1 MRNLYQE
8 FQKLIPQPAVQ
19 VGTVESVTGNIANVR
34 LPGGDTLVVRGADSS
49 LINQKVF
56 VKNNVIEGLAP
67 NLPTEII
74 EI

>member
-8 FQKLIPQPAVQ
+8 FQKLIPQPALH
-19 VGTVESVTGNIANVR
+19 VGTVESVTGNVANVR
-34 LPGGDTLVVRGADSS
+34 LPGGDTLIARGADSTF
-49 LINQKVF
+49 INQKVF

>member
-8 FQKLIPQPAVQ
+8 FQNLIPQPALQ
-19 VGTVESVTGNIANVR
+19 VGTVETVTGNIAKVR
-34 LPGGDTLVVRGADSS
+34 LPGGDTLIVRGADSN

-67 NLPTEII
+67 NLSTEII

>member
-8 FQKLIPQPAVQ
+8 FQNLIPQPALQ
-19 VGTVESVTGNIANVR
+19 VGTVESVSGNIAMVR
-34 LPGGDTLVVRGADSS
+34 LPGGDTLIVRCADSN

-67 NLPTEII
+67 NLPTKII

>member
-8 FQKLIPQPAVQ
+8 FQRLIPQPALQ
-19 VGTVESVTGNIANVR
+19 VGTVESVSGNLANIR
-34 LPGGDTLVVRGADSS
+34 LPGGETLIARGADSN
-49 LINQKVF
+49 LLNQKVF

>member
-8 FQKLIPQPAVQ
+8 FQNLIPQPVLQ
-19 VGTVESVTGNIANVR
+19 VGTVQSVSGNIATVR
-34 LPGGDTLVVRGADSS
+34 LPGGDTLIARGADSN

-56 VKNNVIEGLAP
+56 VKSNVIEGLAP